1 MSAATPRPADRE
13 GSLTARAFWILA
25 AKMLSVALGVAV
37 PLILV
42 RTMTQEEFGLY
53 KQIFLVVG
61 TAYTVLPLGFA
72 MSVFY
77 FFPREAERRGAVVW
91 HVLLYHSLT
100 GLAAAA
106 VLALW
111 PEILEKLFRDPE
123 LVTYGPAA
131 GLVVFLWCSS
141 LFIEFVAIANG
152 ETRLAAVF
160 IGTIHAVK
168 AALLVAAAVIW
179 GTLQAIVLS
188 SVVLGIVQMGLV
200 LFYLGSRFPGYF
212 RQFDGQLMKQQLAY
226 ALPYGA
232 AALLWVTRAD
242 FHRYFVAY
250 QFDAAVFALY
260 AVGCFEV
267 PVFGVLRESVSAVM
281 IPRVNELSKEGRLR
295 DVLFLAARAMRKL
308 CAFEFPV
315 AAFLILNAREIVL
328 FLFTER
334 YVESAPLFAV
344 NAMVIP
350 LVAIALV
357 ADAVTRA
364 HSQHRFFVVK
374 ANLAL
379 TLLQVVGLVLVV
391 GRFGLLGAVAV
402 VIGTE
407 ALGYSILGLKTWRIL
422 GATREDLPLFSDLGK
437 IALATVIATG
447 SAAIARAALD
457 PAVPLVLL
465 IGSGAVFSLVYFASL
480 LLLKVPSPGELA
492 ALRGRL
498 DRFRRPAPS
507 TPGPLSQVRAE

>member
-212 RQFDGQLMKQQLAY
+212 
-226 ALPYGA
+226 P

-480 LLLKVPSPGELA
+480 LLLKVPSSGELA

>member
-1 MSAATPRPADRE
+1 MSVATPAPADRE
-13 GSLTARAFWILA
+13 GSLTSRAFWILS
-25 AKMLSVALGVAV
+25 AKMLSLALGVAV

-42 RTMTQEEFGLY
+42 RSMSQEEFGLY
-53 KQIFLVVG
+53 KQIFLVIG

-77 FFPREAERRGAVVW
+77 FFPRESERRGAVVW

-111 PEILEKLFRDPE
+111 PEVLEKLFRDPE
-123 LVTYGPAA
+123 LVTYGPAM
-131 GLVVFLWCSS
+131 GLVVFLWCAS

-160 IGTIHAVK
+160 IGAIHSVK
-168 AALLVAAAVIW
+168 AVLLLAAALIW
-179 GTLQAIVLS
+179 GSLDAIVGS
-188 SVVLGIVQMGLV
+188 AVALGVIQMGLV

-212 RQFDGQLMKQQLAY
+212 REFDSRLMKEQLAY
-226 ALPYGA
+226 AMPYGA
-232 AALLWVTRAD
+232 AALLWVMRSD
-242 FHRYFVAY
+242 FHRYYVAY

-281 IPRVNELSKEGRLR
+281 IPRVNELSKQGRPREIL
-295 DVLFLAARAMRKL
+295 LLAARAMRKL

-315 AAFLILNAREIVL
+315 AAFLVLNAREIVH

-334 YVESAPLFAV
+334 YTESAPLFAV
-344 NAMVIP
+344 NALVIP
-350 LVAIALV
+350 LVAVALV

-364 HSQHRFFVVK
+364 HSEHRFFVVK

-379 TLLQVVGLVLVV
+379 TVAQVLGLVLVV
-391 GRFGLLGAVAV
+391 GRFGLLGAVLV

-407 ALGYSILGLKTWRIL
+407 ALGYLILGIKTWRIL
-422 GATREDLPLFSDLGK
+422 GASRGDLSLFSDLVK
-437 IALATVIATG
+437 IVLATVLATA
-447 SAAIARAALD
+447 SAALVREALLPAA
-457 PAVPLVLL
+457 PLVVL
-465 IGSGAVFSLVYFASL
+465 IGAGAVFGLVYFTAL
-480 LLLKVPSPGELA
+480 FLLKVPNSAELD
-492 ALRGRL
+492 ALRVTL
-498 DRFRRPAPS
+498 DRFRRPARA

>member
-1 MSAATPRPADRE
+1 MKAVTPAPADHE
-13 GSLTARAFWILA
+13 GSLTARAFWILS
-25 AKMLSVALGVAV
+25 AKMLSLALGIAV

-42 RTMTQEEFGLY
+42 RSMSQQEFGLY
-53 KQIFLVVG
+53 KQIFLVIG

-77 FFPREAERRGAVVW
+77 FFPRESERRGAVVW

-111 PEILEKLFRDPE
+111 PELLEELFRDPE
-123 LVTYGPAA
+123 LVAYGPAM
-131 GLVVFLWCSS
+131 GLVVFLWCAS

-152 ETRLAAVF
+152 ETRLAAIF
-160 IGTIHAVK
+160 IGAIHTVK
-168 AALLVAAAVIW
+168 AGLLLAAALIW
-179 GTLQAIVLS
+179 GSLDAIVGS
-188 SVVLGIVQMGLV
+188 AVVLGIVQLGLV

-212 RQFDGQLMKQQLAY
+212 RQFDRQLMKHQLAY
-226 ALPYGA
+226 AIPYGA
-232 AALLWVTRAD
+232 AALLWVMRSD
-242 FHRYFVAY
+242 FHRYYVAY

-267 PVFGVLRESVSAVM
+267 PIFGVLRESVSAVM
-281 IPRVNELSKEGRLR
+281 IPRVNELSKAGRPREIL
-295 DVLFLAARAMRKL
+295 LLAARAMRKL
-308 CAFEFPV
+308 AAFEFPV
-315 AAFLILNAREIVL
+315 AAFLILNAREIVQ

-334 YVESAPLFAV
+334 YAESAPLFAV

-379 TLLQVVGLVLVV
+379 TVLQVLGLVLVV
-391 GRFGLLGAVAV
+391 SRFGLLGAVLV
-402 VIGTE
+402 VMGTE
-407 ALGYSILGLKTWRIL
+407 ALGYFILGAKTWRIL
-422 GATREDLPLFSDLGK
+422 GASREDLSLFSDLVK
-437 IALATVIATG
+437 IALATVLAT
-447 SAAIARAALD
+447 ACAALVRGALL
-457 PAVPLVLL
+457 PAAPLVVL
-465 IGSGAVFSLVYFASL
+465 IAAGTLFSLVYLACLF
-480 LLLKVPSPGELA
+480 LLKVPNSEELA
-492 ALRGRL
+492 ALRGKL
-498 DRFRRPAPS
+498 DRLRRPAEA
-507 TPGPLSQVRAE
+507 TAGPLSQVRAE